1 MPENDRPYEK
11 LERLGSENLTNS
23 ELLAIIIK
31 TGTKRYNCVQIAQ
44 NILSSKDKNNFMTDL
59 EYLSE
64 MSITKLQ
71 EFEGIGKIKAIEIKA
86 VIELS
91 KRISNSYTKNRLK
104 ITSPKDVYNI
114 LLPYFID
121 KKQECLKTILLDKGN
136 KIISIMTNAI
146 GNNDKV
152 EIGLKEILSEP
163 IKHMASS
170 IILAHNHPSGNL
182 NPSKQDIIFTQNIE
196 EYAKIF
202 NIKLLD
208 HIIITK
214 NGYTSFKQINI
225 I

>member
-1 MPENDRPYEK
+1 
-11 LERLGSENLTNS
+11 
-23 ELLAIIIK
+23 
-31 TGTKRYNCVQIAQ
+31 
-44 NILSSKDKNNFMTDL
+44 MTDL

-182 NPSKQDIIFTQNIE
+182 NPSKQDIIFTKNIE

>member
-1 MPENDRPYEK
+1 
-11 LERLGSENLTNS
+11 
-23 ELLAIIIK
+23 
-31 TGTKRYNCVQIAQ
+31 
-44 NILSSKDKNNFMTDL
+44 MTDL

-121 KKQECLKTILLDKGN
+121 KKQECLKTILLDKSN

>member
-1 MPENDRPYEK
+1 MNFQREF
-11 LERLGSENLTNS
+11 L
-23 ELLAIIIK
+23 
-31 TGTKRYNCVQIAQ
+31 
-44 NILSSKDKNNFMTDL
+44 ILIL
-59 EYLSE
+59 
-64 MSITKLQ
+64 
-71 EFEGIGKIKAIEIKA
+71 KI
-86 VIELS
+86 V
-91 KRISNSYTKNRLK
+91 LK

>member
-1 MPENDRPYEK
+1 
-11 LERLGSENLTNS
+11 
-23 ELLAIIIK
+23 
-31 TGTKRYNCVQIAQ
+31 
-44 NILSSKDKNNFMTDL
+44 
-59 EYLSE
+59 
-64 MSITKLQ
+64 
-71 EFEGIGKIKAIEIKA
+71 
-86 VIELS
+86 
-91 KRISNSYTKNRLK
+91 
-104 ITSPKDVYNI
+104 
-114 LLPYFID
+114 
-121 KKQECLKTILLDKGN
+121 
-136 KIISIMTNAI
+136 MTNAI